1 MEKEQLSQLASDFR
15 EAIER
20 LIKKRNDPYDMLLG
34 FPRGKCGFVSSLFQ
48 RYLHEQFGE
57 EVLYV
62 TSSRDCPESH
72 AWLETDKGI
81 IIDITGD
88 QYFDRENE
96 FFYNIPV
103 YVGTLDD
110 FHKAFGKCKKSYYV
124 EHGASPFRDDSSLKI
139 DKTYET
145 IIKEMSLMVETETD
159 DK

>member
-1 MEKEQLSQLASDFR
+1 MEKEELSQLASDFR

-20 LIKKRNDPYDMLLG
+20 VIEKRNDPYDMLLG
-34 FPRGKCGFVSSLFQ
+34 FPRGKCGFASSLFQ

-62 TSSRDCPESH
+62 NTPRDCPESH
-72 AWLETDKGI
+72 AWLETDKEI

-96 FFYNIPV
+96 FFCNIPV
-103 YVGTLDD
+103 YVGALDD
-110 FHKAFGKCKKSYYV
+110 FHKAFGKCEKSYYV
-124 EHGASPFRDDSSLKI
+124 EHGASPFKDDSSLKI

-145 IIKEMSLMVETETD
+145 IINEMSLMVETETD